1 MTKNE
6 LLFKKVKK
14 LNLPLGSYALFG
26 SAPLGIRNLKEC
38 NDIDIIV
45 TPELWETCLN
55 KGWTLKESE
64 NKPACLILNDN
75 NDIELWKEWGP
86 GPWDILRLISEAE
99 ILDDLPFVKLENLL
113 KWKKLNAREKDLKDV
128 EIIENFLL

>member
-26 SAPLGIRNLKEC
+26 SAPLGVRKLKEC

-55 KGWTLKESE
+55 KNWIVKESE
-64 NKPACLILNDN
+64 NRPVCLVVDGD

-86 GPWDILRLISEAE
+86 GSWDILSLISEAE
-99 ILDDLPFVKLENLL
+99 LLDDLPFVKLETVL

-128 EIIENFLL
+128 EIIENFL